1 MNIAIPQYF
10 ALYNTAKVAEDD
22 ASIGKKY
29 AKLTE
34 TFGRASECIGCGQC
48 QEVCPQQLPII
59 ASLKKI
65 VEGISYYNA
74 ARYFGL

>member
-1 MNIAIPQYF
+1 MNIATPQYF
-10 ALYNTAKVAEDD
+10 ALYNAAEVVGEDKD
-22 ASIGKKY
+22 ISRQY

-59 ASLKKI
+59 EHLKK
-65 VEGISYYNA
+65 VAEKFEG
-74 ARYFGL
+74 